1 LFDAIMARTTTA
13 PGAGFREET
22 VGGVPGWWCEPAGAR
37 AQGVLL
43 HLHGG
48 WFGWGSAAGFRPLV
62 SHLAVVT
69 GLGAF
74 VPAQLGAP

>member
-1 LFDAIMARTTTA
+1 MARTTTA